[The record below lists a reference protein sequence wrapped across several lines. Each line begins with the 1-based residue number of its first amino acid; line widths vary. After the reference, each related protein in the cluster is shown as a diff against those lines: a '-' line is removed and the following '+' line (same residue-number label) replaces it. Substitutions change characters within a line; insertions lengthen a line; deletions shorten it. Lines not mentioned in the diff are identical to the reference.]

1 MSTSELKKML
11 VSKINLIEDDAYLL
25 AINTLIDT
33 SLNRS
38 KIFELNDTQRDKIEE
53 SINQVA
59 EGKTYEIENAFD
71 DIDKWLQKK

>member
-38 KIFELNDTQRDKIEE
+38 KIFKLNDTQRDKIEE

-59 EGKTYEIENAFD
+59 EGNTCEIDSAFD